1 MTKHTKTCKELKSAR
16 LLFINTFIDYVCNRT
31 FNAFLKV
38 YKDIKKDERT
48 NKEIQNAKEI
58 EVIKQN
64 NSDVKLTS
72 EILDI
77 IENNNLLYYCDL
89 LDFLQNNHPKYF
101 EYATKRVV
109 LFTAY
114 LESRQRVV
122 RSNKE

>member
-1 MTKHTKTCKELKSAR
+1 MKRNNS
-16 LLFINTFIDYVCNRT
+16 
-31 FNAFLKV
+31 
-38 YKDIKKDERT
+38 
-48 NKEIQNAKEI
+48 NAKI
-58 EVIKQN
+58 
-64 NSDVKLTS
+64 TG

-89 LDFLQNNHPKYF
+89 LDFLQSNHPNYF

-109 LFTAY
+109 LFTVY